1 MGHSFLL
8 LFLTNFIHKMSELDF
23 FSAEPVEEDPA
34 AAFLAREQDELAALE
49 DDGFPSVTQAPA
61 ADIANVLGMTEN
73 AADVLETTP
82 APEPLDS
89 QFLTELDSGV
99 EIVPEEPNF
108 MNEITNAETSEVLD
122 DKLLTAFDIGLEN
135 TPQEPDITNEIS
147 NSELLDNQ
155 FLTEFDSGVENT
167 QQEPIFTNAI
177 SNSENSELLENQFV
191 AEVDSGLETVVP
203 EQNIFS
209 EISDSSN
216 IVAPSES
223 PVPSDVYAAISQVDR
238 VRQEPE
244 KIKVWREEQK
254 KRLEEKDKEAE
265 VKQAEWLVA
274 AKHGLEEWYK
284 HSAAQFE
291 KTKVL
296 NRETETTFIEERD
309 ENLPGHEW
317 ERICR
322 LCEFNPKQSGNKKDI
337 SRMRSILLQL
347 KQQPL
352 VR

>member
-177 SNSENSELLENQFV
+177 SNSENSEVIENQLVTEVDIGLEIIEPEENIVNEVANISDSELLENQFV

-274 AKHGLEEWYK
+274 AKHELEEWYK
-284 HSAAQFE
+284 HSAAQF
-291 KTKVL
+291 V
-296 NRETETTFIEERD
+296 
-309 ENLPGHEW
+309 
-317 ERICR
+317 
-322 LCEFNPKQSGNKKDI
+322 
-337 SRMRSILLQL
+337 
-347 KQQPL
+347 
-352 VR
+352 

>member
-1 MGHSFLL
+1 
-8 LFLTNFIHKMSELDF
+8 
-23 FSAEPVEEDPA
+23 
-34 AAFLAREQDELAALE
+34 
-49 DDGFPSVTQAPA
+49 
-61 ADIANVLGMTEN
+61 
-73 AADVLETTP
+73 
-82 APEPLDS
+82 
-89 QFLTELDSGV
+89 
-99 EIVPEEPNF
+99 
-108 MNEITNAETSEVLD
+108 MNEITNAET
-122 DKLLTAFDIGLEN
+122 
-135 TPQEPDITNEIS
+135 
-147 NSELLDNQ
+147 SELLDNQ

-177 SNSENSELLENQFV
+177 SNSENS
-191 AEVDSGLETVVP
+191 
-203 EQNIFS
+203 
-209 EISDSSN
+209 
-216 IVAPSES
+216 VAPSES

-274 AKHGLEEWYK
+274 AKHELEEWYK

-291 KTKVL
+291 KTTVL

>member
-82 APEPLDS
+82 APE
-89 QFLTELDSGV
+89 
-99 EIVPEEPNF
+99 
-108 MNEITNAETSEVLD
+108 VLD

-147 NSELLDNQ
+147 NS
-155 FLTEFDSGVENT
+155 
-167 QQEPIFTNAI
+167 
-177 SNSENSELLENQFV
+177 
-191 AEVDSGLETVVP
+191 
-203 EQNIFS
+203 
-209 EISDSSN
+209 
-216 IVAPSES
+216 VAPSES